1 MAEAKP
7 EKRRAAEA
15 VGLGWTSDEL
25 AVSSIPALWR
35 ALGLLARDP
44 GRFMDASKVVVADR
58 VGYIAR
64 ALTVTST
71 GRRVTEHIYSN
82 ERSHEMVFR
91 VVDGVSKRETNHERV
106 IAIKESPVR
115 LEFYQRHAADGCR
128 TYWQAPV
135 EAVKDFVEA
144 LRAQVA
150 KLEADESGA
159 VGLGFLAEEIR
170 GTSHDAVWRA
180 MVVSTR
186 EPGRFFDCSD
196 VRVEDRAGFVR
207 RSLRVNGQAY
217 TELIRTDERRNELV
231 FRKLGEDGEGVER
244 VAALRSHPL
253 QLEFFQRSTT
263 DGFRV
268 HWSMPQSAVLKACD
282 AYVREARRMDGT
294 RPSIIG
300 YGIGSDPIRECSQ
313 DALMMAIKDSIQRPW
328 KILNVEASSCKIV
341 QHEGFIERIMRLKAT
356 GEILHER
363 VTIDEENGEVT
374 FRRYEDLHQPS
385 STERVLA
392 IRHPL
397 RLEMYERAVNGEA
410 RGTRVDWQAPYEV
423 AHSVFNRLVGLARS
437 IGRSSGGDVVGY
449 GLASKPISGLS
460 KAAVWKA
467 MVRSVRVPAEY
478 GMAVDRV
485 AVREMPGYLQRSMRL
500 LERPGSPVMTE
511 NVRVLA
517 ASKEITYRPVV
528 RGEEVAEERVFA
540 LRVDPLR
547 CELFSRRADD
557 QVRIDWQAPRTLAI
571 DIFASVEAT
580 AAPKAPAAGPSKSA
594 LAGLAGALQWL
605 AATRGGAAAA
615 REATARSFVVAAEAR
630 PVAQASPFTGAA
642 TRALLGRGTAPPP
655 TGGLLTSIATTAS
668 LAACGRAAASE
679 LRKRRQPAQS
689 TGKVAL
695 AAGAVLLPAQD
706 PVLGQLRSCLG
717 SLCGALDECGR
728 RQTRDSELL
737 RRGLEAAR
745 QAVHD
750 LVAPRALPGP
760 PVALSAPAAALEEAS
775 AAATGAAAVHYEAKV
790 LELAGE
796 QRDCGIFTP
805 ANASESTPALVFLHG
820 FTRSHQRH
828 HGLARRLASQLGF
841 RVVLP
846 NLPPLLEA
854 ALLGSG
860 DEARG
865 RAVEEA
871 VALVQ
876 WLRAMPGV
884 DPRRVVLGG
893 FSAGGAAALEAAAR
907 LSELTG
913 TPPLACMLLD
923 AVPWARRTAA
933 AAACMAAPP
942 PGGVLLLES
951 EPSAYNEELAF
962 RREVLPRLPPEASV
976 RVVSVSG
983 SKHVD
988 VEDSR
993 CGGPVDE
1000 LLGGLLWGEPC
1011 PEKTATFQDLA
1022 VGFVRDVL
1030 ESSSLP
1036 QDFRTATAKV
1046 SGQFQH
1052 FEGLSP
1058 NLAVRPIA
1066 VA

>member
-1 MAEAKP
+1 
-7 EKRRAAEA
+7 
-15 VGLGWTSDEL
+15 
-25 AVSSIPALWR
+25 
-35 ALGLLARDP
+35 
-44 GRFMDASKVVVADR
+44 MDASKVVVADR

-71 GRRVTEHIYSN
+71 GKRVTEHIYSN

-91 VVDGVSKRETNHERV
+91 VVDGISMQETKHERV
-106 IAIKESPVR
+106 IAIKEDPVR
-115 LEFYQRHAADGCR
+115 LEFYQRHMADGCR
-128 TYWQAPV
+128 TYWQTPV
-135 EAVKDFVEA
+135 EVVREFVEA
-144 LRAQVA
+144 LQAQVA
-150 KLEADESGA
+150 KLEADESEA
-159 VGLGFLAEEIR
+159 VGLGFLAAEIQ

-180 MVVSTR
+180 MIVSIR
-186 EPGRFFDCSD
+186 EPARFFDCSD
-196 VRVEDRAGFVR
+196 VQVEDCAGFVR
-207 RSLRVNGQAY
+207 RSLCLNGQAY
-217 TELIRTDERRNELV
+217 TELIRTDERRNELT
-231 FRKLGEDGEGVER
+231 FHKLGEDDGEGVER
-244 VAALRSHPL
+244 VVALRSYPL

-282 AYVREARRMDGT
+282 AYVREARRMDGI

-300 YGIGSDPIRECSQ
+300 YGIGSHPIRECSQ
-313 DALMMAIKDSIQRPW
+313 DALMMAIKDSILRPW

-341 QHEGFIERIMRLKAT
+341 QHEGFIERVMRLKAT

-374 FRRYEDLHQPS
+374 FCRYEELHQPS

-392 IRHPL
+392 IHHPL

-410 RGTRVDWQAPYEV
+410 KGTRIDWQAPYEV
-423 AHSVFNRLVGLARS
+423 AHSVFDRLVGLARS
-437 IGRSSGGDVVGY
+437 IGRSSGSDVVGY

-460 KAAVWKA
+460 KASVWKS
-467 MVRSVRVPAEY
+467 MVRSVRFPAEY

-485 AVREMPGYLQRSMRL
+485 TIHEMPGYLQRSMRL
-500 LERPGSPVMTE
+500 LERPGSPMMTE
-511 NVRVLA
+511 NVRVCG

-528 RGEEVAEERVFA
+528 HAEEVAEERVFA

-557 QVRIDWQAPRTLAI
+557 QVRIDWQAPRTLAL
-571 DIFASVEAT
+571 DIFASVEAA
-580 AAPKAPAAGPSKSA
+580 AAPTKAPASGPSKGA

-615 REATARSFVVAAEAR
+615 RDAAARSFVVATEAR
-630 PVAQASPFTGAA
+630 PAASPFAGAA
-642 TRALLGRGTAPPP
+642 TEALLGRRTAPPP
-655 TGGLLTSIATTAS
+655 TGGLLSSIATTAS
-668 LAACGRAAASE
+668 LAACGRAAASQ
-679 LRKRRQPAQS
+679 LQKKRRPAQS

-695 AAGAVLLPAQD
+695 AAGAMLLPTQD

-717 SLCGALDECGR
+717 SLCGALDECAK

-737 RRGLEAAR
+737 RRKLESAHE
-745 QAVHD
+745 AVRD
-750 LVAPRALPGP
+750 LVLPQTLPGL
-760 PVALSAPAAALEEAS
+760 PVTLPAPAAALEKAPI
-775 AAATGAAAVHYEAKV
+775 AATGAATAVHYEAKV

-854 ALLGSG
+854 ALTGSV

-865 RAVEEA
+865 QAVEEA

-942 PGGVLLLES
+942 PGGVLLIES

-962 RREVLPRLPPEASV
+962 RREVLPQLPSEASV

-993 CGGPVDE
+993 CGGVVDE

-1011 PEKTATFQDLA
+1011 AEKTAAFHDLA

-1036 QDFRTATAKV
+1036 QNIRTATAEV

-1052 FEGLSP
+1052 FKGLASD
-1058 NLAVRPIA
+1058 LAVRPIA